1 MVARIKG
8 CNLPA
13 LAASL
18 FVFSA
23 AVPSLSYAGSETANA
38 EALTAKISDMPYTQA
53 RPVVLQAGWQPVQ
66 NPLPDDLAFFSRAIY
81 EQGYVEVAMCS
92 PVGETPCIFFFKNAQ
107 GQYLKVQTLLEVP
120 HIASVSVLKNEA
132 AYRDEA
138 GY

>member
-1 MVARIKG
+1 MIARTKD
-8 CNLPA
+8 CNFTA

-23 AVPSLSYAGSETANA
+23 AVPSLSYAGSETANTD
-38 EALTAKISDMPYTQA
+38 ALTAKISEMPYSQA

-66 NPLPDDLAFFSRAIY
+66 NPVPDDLAFFSRAIY

-92 PVGETPCIFFFKNAQ
+92 PVGETPCIFYFKNAQ

-120 HIASVSVLKNEA
+120 HVASVSVLKNEA
-132 AYRDEA
+132 AYRYEA
-138 GY
+138 RY